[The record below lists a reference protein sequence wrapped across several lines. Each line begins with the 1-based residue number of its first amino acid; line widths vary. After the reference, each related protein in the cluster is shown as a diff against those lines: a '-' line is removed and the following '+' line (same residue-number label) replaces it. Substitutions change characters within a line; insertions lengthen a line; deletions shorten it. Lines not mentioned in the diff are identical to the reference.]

1 MSVEIDVGLE
11 NAVNVKVAPVS
22 EPPKPEAPASKPL
35 ASPKLRRSL
44 MLGAVVLVAIA
55 IGLLLYFHNREST
68 DDAQVDGHITP
79 IASKIYGRVASV
91 LVDDNQPVKAGQVIV
106 QIDAADYQAAVDQA
120 KAALALA
127 EDEARSAGVDV
138 PRTSETVASGTSTA
152 DAQLAGAHA
161 DLMRAQAT
169 YDEAQ
174 TADLAVAEANI
185 ARSRANAQLAK
196 ADLDRYRPLM
206 EKGEI
211 SKQQYDAAKANADAT
226 ASALAADEQRL
237 AQAKRNIDITH
248 AQLEA
253 ANARVEEA
261 KAGVSSANANRKSVA
276 MRSADAQGKLA
287 SVDRARASLEAAKL
301 NLSYCNIVAP
311 VDGVATHKS
320 VEPGQIVQAGQGL
333 LVVVPLQ
340 NVWVTANY
348 KETQLRN
355 MKAGQTAYI
364 KSDTYGKTFT
374 GHVDSIAGATG
385 AVLSLL
391 PPENATG
398 NYVKVVQRIPVK
410 IVLDPISSDVAIL
423 RPGMNVEATVVTN

>member
-11 NAVNVKVAPVS
+11 NAANVKVTPPELPAKV
-22 EPPKPEAPASKPL
+22 EPPSKPL
-35 ASPKLRRSL
+35 VSPKLRRGL
-44 MLGAVVLVAIA
+44 MFAAVVLVAA
-55 IGLLLYFHNREST
+55 AVGLFLYFHNREST

-79 IASKIYGRVASV
+79 VASKIYGRVAQV
-91 LVDDNQPVKAGQVIV
+91 LVEDNQSVKAGQILVK
-106 QIDAADYQAAVDQA
+106 IDAADYQAAVDQA
-120 KAALALA
+120 KASLALA
-127 EDEARSAGVDV
+127 EGEARSAGVDV
-138 PRTSETVASGTSTA
+138 PRTSESVASGTSNA
-152 DAQLAGAHA
+152 DAQLSGAQA

-169 YDEAQ
+169 YEQAQ

-185 ARSRANAQLAK
+185 ARSRANAQLGK
-196 ADLDRYRPLM
+196 ADLDRYQPLM

-226 ASALAADEQRL
+226 ASALIADEQRL
-237 AQAKRNIDITH
+237 AQAKRNVDITR

-253 ANARVEEA
+253 AKARVQGAE
-261 KAGVSSANANRKSVA
+261 AGVSSAHADQKRVA
-276 MRSADAQGKLA
+276 MRSADAQAKLA
-287 SVDRARASLEAAKL
+287 SVDRARAQLDAAQL

-340 NVWVTANY
+340 NVWVTANF

-355 MKAGQTAYI
+355 MKAGQKAYI
-364 KSDTYGKTFT
+364 KSDTYGKTFS

-398 NYVKVVQRIPVK
+398 NYVKVVQRVPVK
-410 IVLDPISSDVAIL
+410 IILDPISPDVAVL
-423 RPGMNVEATVVTN
+423 RPGMNVEATVVTK